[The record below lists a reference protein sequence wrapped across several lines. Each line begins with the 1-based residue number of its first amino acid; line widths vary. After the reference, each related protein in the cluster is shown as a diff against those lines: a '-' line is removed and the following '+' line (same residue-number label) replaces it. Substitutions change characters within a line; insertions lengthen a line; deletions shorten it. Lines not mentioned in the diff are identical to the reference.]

1 LSAVIDR
8 RYNQLMKD
16 FTSRALNVAIHEG
29 ARYADIR
36 IVNSRQQM
44 VSVKNGNVDGIG
56 DQDSQGFGVRVLM
69 GDSWGFASS
78 AYVSAA
84 EIDRVTRLAVTIAKA
99 SSMVP
104 GEPVDLGRPMNSAGK
119 YTTPIEIDPFTV
131 PLEQKLDLLFRADE
145 RIRRNARVTV
155 SEGNVIAVR
164 HNKTFANTE
173 GAFLEQTIFESGGA
187 IAATAVNDNE
197 IQIRSHPNSFRYQG
211 TSGWEYVTSADF
223 VGNSE
228 RVAEEAVALLSAE
241 SCPSKETTL
250 ILGSSQLALQ
260 IHESCGHPAEL
271 DRVFG
276 TEAAFAGRSFLTVDK
291 RNNFRYG
298 SDIVNLT
305 ADSVRPTGLGT
316 FGWDDE
322 GVPASSTPL
331 VKNGEFVGYLM
342 SRETASTLGLQ
353 SNGCMRADGW
363 NRIPLIRMTNVSLE
377 AGTWNFDDI
386 IADTDDGILMDT
398 NRSWSIDDMRLNFQF
413 GTEVG
418 YEIKNGKRGRLLKNC
433 TYGGITPDFWNS
445 CDAIA
450 SQNHWILWGTPNC
463 GKGEPM
469 QTMGTGHGASPARFR
484 NVKVGVFR

>member
-1 LSAVIDR
+1 
-8 RYNQLMKD
+8 MKD
-16 FTSRALNVAIHEG
+16 FTSRALNVAQLEG

-36 IVNSRQQM
+36 IVNSRQQTA
-44 VSVKNGNVDGIG
+44 SVKDGHVDGIG
-56 DQDSQGFGVRVLM
+56 DQDSQGFGVRVLV

-78 AYVSAA
+78 AYLSTA
-84 EIDRVTRLAVTIAKA
+84 EIDRVTSLAVKIAKA
-99 SSMVP
+99 SAAVP
-104 GEPVDLGRPMNSAGK
+104 GERVDLGPPMDRAGQ
-119 YTTPIEIDPFTV
+119 YTTPIQIDPFSI
-131 PLEQKLDLLFRADE
+131 PLEQKLDLLFQTVE
-145 RIRRNARVTV
+145 RMRRNSGVKVA
-155 SEGNVIAVR
+155 EANVIAVR
-164 HNKTFANTE
+164 HHKVFANTE
-173 GAFLEQTIFESGGA
+173 NAFLEQTIYECGGA
-187 IAATAVNDNE
+187 IAATAVSE
-197 IQIRSHPNSFRYQG
+197 TEVQVRSHPNSFRYQG
-211 TSGWEYVTSADF
+211 TGGWEYIMNADL
-223 VGNSE
+223 VGNAE
-228 RVAEEAVALLSAE
+228 RVAEEAVALLSADL
-241 SCPSKETTL
+241 CPSKETTL
-250 ILGSSQLALQ
+250 ILGSAQLALQ

-271 DRVFG
+271 DRVYG
-276 TEAAFAGRSFLTVDK
+276 TEAAFAGRSFLTTDK

-331 VKNGEFVGYLM
+331 VQNGEFVGYLM
-342 SRETASTLGLQ
+342 SRETASKLGLA

-377 AGTWNFDDI
+377 AGSWETEDI
-386 IADTDDGILMDT
+386 IAGTDDGIFMET

-433 TYGGITPDFWNS
+433 TYAGITPDFWNS

-450 SQNHWILWGTPNC
+450 NQKHWILWGTPNC